1 MRILM
6 VLEGSFP
13 PDVRVENEISALLDA
28 GHSITLLCTTRTDQ
42 PHFESSE
49 RLIIKRRD
57 LPAVMYKLRAYAL
70 SVPWYHWWW
79 KRYIATELRF
89 EQYDAIHVHD
99 LPLAALGHYFAQMH
113 EMKFIA
119 DWHENLPEIMK
130 MYRHVQR
137 FPGSVFIKIRDW
149 KRYEKQWARAADRL
163 IVVTQEA
170 QQYYEGHYIAPEGN
184 VRVVP
189 NYVDVAAIDAIT
201 PNRHFSKR
209 FADRFVVV
217 YVGDTG
223 LRRGMM
229 TLLKAAEHLPGIHFV
244 LVGNSKEQRI
254 IKAYVKEHGM
264 RNVELTGWVSYSV
277 AMQYVKAAS
286 IGVCPL
292 QRNVHHDTTYA
303 NKIFQYMACGK
314 AQIVS
319 DCPAQARVIQQ
330 AECGLV
336 FTADDVDALVKRI
349 RKLKNDELRK
359 AMEAHGRKA
368 VEELYN
374 WQKAA
379 QALTRVYN
387 ELT

>member
-6 VLEGSFP
+6 VLEGSYP
-13 PDVRVENEISALLDA
+13 PDVRVGNEISALLDA
-28 GHSITLLCTTRTDQ
+28 GHFVTLLCTTRTDQ
-42 PHFESSE
+42 PHFESNE
-49 RLIIKRRD
+49 RLIVKRRD

-79 KRYIATELRF
+79 KRYIAAELRF
-89 EQYDAIHVHD
+89 EQYDVIHVHD
-99 LPLAALGHYFAQMH
+99 LPLAALGSFFAQKY

-130 MYRHVQR
+130 LYGHVQR

-163 IVVTQEA
+163 IVVTREA
-170 QQYYEGHYIAPEGN
+170 REYYEGHYIAPEGN

-189 NYVDVAAIDAIT
+189 NFVDVKTIDAIK
-201 PNRHFSKR
+201 PNRHFEKR
-209 FADRFVVV
+209 FNDRFVVV

-229 TLLKAAEHLPGIHFV
+229 TLLKAAEHLPGIYFV
-244 LVGNSKEQRI
+244 LVGTSKEQGI
-254 IKAYVKEHGM
+254 LKKYIKEHALN
-264 RNVELTGWVSYSV
+264 NVELTGWVNYSV
-277 AMQYVKAAS
+277 AMQYVKAAT

-319 DCPAQARVIQQ
+319 DCPAQAHVIQQ

-336 FTADDVDALVKRI
+336 FPADDVDVLVKHI
-349 RKLKNDELRK
+349 KTLQDDVLRK
-359 AMEAHGRKA
+359 EMETNGRTA
-368 VEELYN
+368 VQEQYN

-379 QALTRVYN
+379 TALTRIYDECN
-387 ELT
+387 